1 MSVFET
7 IGHIQ
12 VRILRT
18 WPTEHLV
25 EYLAKA
31 QKEKKQAE
39 RAIEWLKFLIEEKK
53 EGKKP

>member
-7 IGHIQ
+7 IAHIQ